1 MLSREQIAHFRTFG
15 FLIIRQA
22 FTGEK
27 VEALVREADGA
38 YAEKTAR
45 EADAAY
51 AEKTDREADAAAAEM
66 TDGGNDGATFMWASG
81 LVEERPALTEL
92 VEDDRIYLAIRE
104 LLGGD
109 CIWIGSEVMWGI
121 DPKLADH
128 TWHFDG
134 HKSARHL
141 DYPRTKVML
150 YLDPQRRDTGALRVI
165 PGSHRDPLHE
175 TLFPLQDAHLGGD
188 PSPYGV
194 EGPQVPACAV
204 ETDPGDV
211 VFFNQWLYHAV
222 YGKEGKR
229 RVIIFKFGPRP
240 RTEAHLA
247 MLRENAPSIFTPHPS
262 FRDSERPRIRNLVE
276 GLADLA

>member
-1 MLSREQIAHFRTFG
+1 MLSHEQIAHFRTFG
-15 FLIIRQA
+15 FLVIRQA
-22 FTGEK
+22 FTGEE
-27 VEALVREADGA
+27 VEALVREAD
-38 YAEKTAR
+38 
-45 EADAAY
+45 AAY
-51 AEKTDREADAAAAEM
+51 SEKTDRGD
-66 TDGGNDGATFMWASG
+66 DGSDSMWASG
-81 LVEERPALTEL
+81 CVESQPALTKV
-92 VEDDRIYLAIRE
+92 VEDDRIYLAME
-104 LLGGD
+104 DLLGED
-109 CIWIGSEVMWGI
+109 FIWIGSEIMWGI

-211 VFFNQWLYHAV
+211 VFINQWLYHAV

-229 RVIIFKFGPRP
+229 RVVIFKFGPRP

-247 MLRENAPSIFTPHPS
+247 MLREGAPSIFTPHPS

-276 GLADLA
+276 GLAELA

>member
-15 FLIIRQA
+15 FLVIRQA
-22 FTGEK
+22 FTGDE
-27 VEALVREADGA
+27 VGALIREVDES

-45 EADAAY
+45 KADGS
-51 AEKTDREADAAAAEM
+51 DS
-66 TDGGNDGATFMWASG
+66 MWASG
-81 LVEERPALTEL
+81 LVEEKPALTKL
-92 VEDDRIYLAIRE
+92 VEDDRIYLSTQY

-109 CIWIGSEVMWGI
+109 CIWIGSEIMWGI

-128 TWHFDG
+128 NWHFDG

-141 DYPRTKVML
+141 DYPRTKIML
-150 YLDPQRRDTGALRVI
+150 YLDSQRRDTGALRVI
-165 PGSHRDPLHE
+165 PGSHRDPLHKS
-175 TLFPLQDAHLGGD
+175 LFPLQDAHLGGD
-188 PSPYGV
+188 PCPYGV

-204 ETDPGDV
+204 DTDPGDI

-247 MLRENAPSIFTPHPS
+247 MLRDGAPSIFTPHPS
-262 FRDSERPRIRNLVE
+262 FRDSERPRIRRLVDE
-276 GLADLA
+276 IAELAG